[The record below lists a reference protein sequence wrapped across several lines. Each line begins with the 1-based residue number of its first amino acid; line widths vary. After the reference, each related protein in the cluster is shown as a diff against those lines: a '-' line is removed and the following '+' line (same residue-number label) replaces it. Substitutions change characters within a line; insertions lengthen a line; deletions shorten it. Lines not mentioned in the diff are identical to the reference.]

1 MGPQNPGFVVATT
14 CGTTTITSQS
24 DADALTSAC
33 PTITGDV
40 ILATN
45 VASTISLDGI
55 QVITGSLTGGSC
67 GSTCAA
73 YSSLSSST
81 LTSVSQNFTLEA
93 LPSITTIFFP
103 QLKTV
108 GGSFYLDS
116 LPSLNNLS
124 TSLSSAGQFHIVSA
138 PILYFVNFQSLNNL
152 TGSSFIL
159 RDVPGIRTFT
169 LNQALHVE
177 YLEFSGANTSE
188 SVEFFLGEDS
198 ATLNIDVLNITGCWY
213 IGIKGDLNVGTAI
226 FSNNIGVVDLDL
238 TSVKVSSNLT
248 IVDNSDLSNLALPI
262 DMSIP
267 YIRIQNNAVEGRNIT
282 GVSGPWPWG
291 LKNMASVLL
300 NGKFVTGF
308 L

>member
-1 MGPQNPGFVVATT
+1 LSSRQT

-33 PTITGDV
+33 PTITGDI

-45 VASTISLDGI
+45 VTSTISLDGI
-55 QVITGSLTGGSC
+55 QVITGNLTGGSC
-67 GSTCAA
+67 GSTCATFT
-73 YSSLSSST
+73 SLSSST

-108 GGSFYLDS
+108 GGLFYLDS

-124 TSLSSAGQFHIVSA
+124 TSLSSAREFHIVSA
-138 PILYFVNFQSLNNL
+138 PILNFVDFQSLNNL

-159 RDVPGIRTFT
+159 RDIPGIQKFT
-169 LNQALHVE
+169 LNQASHIK
-177 YLEFSGANTSE
+177 YLEFSGASTSE

-198 ATLNIDVLNITGCWY
+198 ATLNIDILNITGCWY
-213 IGIKGDLNVGTAI
+213 IGINGDLNVGTAI
-226 FSNNIGVVDLDL
+226 FSNNVGVFGLDL
-238 TSVKVSSNLT
+238 TLVKVSSNLT
-248 IVDNSDLSNLALPI
+248 IVDNSDLSNLTLPT

-267 YIRIQNNAVEGRNIT
+267 YIQIQNNAIEGRNIT
-282 GVSGPWPWG
+282 SVSGPWPWG
-291 LKNMASVLL
+291 LKNMTSVLL
-300 NGKFVTGF
+300 NGEFVAGF